1 MIQILLVEVDSF
13 AAAGLRKFLK
23 RVPDFEIIGSA
34 SKGQGVLTQLASQ
47 PPDVIVLGCP
57 LPDMPET
64 QLAAEILAR
73 GWHTRILFMGAP
85 EALERIYARSQK
97 VRNGY
102 FVRGEPQESIERAI
116 RALARGE
123 PWFSQKIAAILLA
136 RLNAKEEEEEE
147 EKKGELTPRQVEIL
161 LMVEQG
167 LTNRAIALALKLKK
181 RTVDSHMERILQKLE
196 AKNRA
201 EACAVAREKGWMRY

>member
-1 MIQILLVEVDSF
+1 MIQLLLVDADCF
-13 AAAGLRKFLK
+13 AAAGLREFLAG
-23 RVPDFEIIGSA
+23 VPDFEVTGCVTS
-34 SKGQGVLTQLASQ
+34 GQDTLEQLAAQ
-47 PPDVIVLGCP
+47 PSDIVVLGCP

-73 GWHTRILFMGAP
+73 GWHTRILFIGTP

-116 RALARGE
+116 RALARGA

-136 RLNAKEEEEEE
+136 RLNAKEEE
-147 EKKGELTPRQVEIL
+147 
-161 LMVEQG
+161 
-167 LTNRAIALALKLKK
+167 
-181 RTVDSHMERILQKLE
+181 
-196 AKNRA
+196 
-201 EACAVAREKGWMRY
+201 